1 MSVVA
6 VHVVLLFVD
15 LFDGLDAVELLLFKL
30 QTLSDELIDISDVS
44 ANILQLC
51 FDRLA
56 NLFACPLLALCQRK
70 ILFPGID
77 PVHPRL
83 FEVV

>member
-1 MSVVA
+1 MSVIA
-6 VHVVLLFVD
+6 VHVVLLLVD
-15 LFDGLDAVELLLFKL
+15 LPDDLDAVELLLFEL
-30 QTLSDELIDISDVS
+30 YVLSNELIDISEVS
-44 ANILQLC
+44 ANVLQLC
-51 FDRLA
+51 FDRFPD
-56 NLFACPLLALCQRK
+56 LFAGTLLALCQRK